1 MENAVIHKILVPVD
15 YSETSRNALILA
27 VELSQRYNV
36 SVHLL
41 HIVKSYQCISISE
54 NGLLIDF
61 SKESIK
67 SVERKRLRKLAEEV
81 TAGQSDGCTVECCV
95 GNDSSTVIVES
106 ALANESDLIIMGQ
119 GASGL
124 MDFFGGSETYDVVK
138 TAPCPVLTV
147 PAHWDGK
154 KFKKILFPVRSVAG
168 ALEKY
173 ELTKRLTLDN
183 NAQLTVLGLYNE
195 ETPQKDDDLTEL
207 LSTLELQLRQDKIR
221 AAIEMVNT
229 DEAADRVLFK
239 SRQAEADLIIITA
252 DYEQTTGGFFVDP
265 YAQQIIDQATVPVLA
280 IRPQPFVVQMQPIH
294 PTQMEMA

>member
-1 MENAVIHKILVPVD
+1 MEKAVINKILVPVD
-15 YSETSRNALILA
+15 YSETSRNALTLA
-27 VELSQRYNV
+27 VDLSRRYNA
-36 SVHLL
+36 SIHLL

-61 SKESIK
+61 SKEAIK
-67 SVERKRLRKLAEEV
+67 AAERKRLRRLADEV
-81 TAGQSDGCTVECCV
+81 TDNQSHVCTVECCV
-95 GNDSSTVIVES
+95 GNDTSNVIVETS
-106 ALANESDLIIMGQ
+106 VANESDLIIMGQ
-119 GASGL
+119 GTSGI
-124 MDFFGGSETYDVVK
+124 MDFFGNSETYDVVK

-147 PAHWDGK
+147 PAHWESR

-173 ELTKRLTLDN
+173 ELTKRLIVDN

-195 ETPQKDDDLTEL
+195 ETPQKDEDLTEL
-207 LSTLELQLRQDKIR
+207 LSTLEHQLQQDKIK
-221 AAIEMVNT
+221 AGIELVNT

-265 YAQQIIDQATVPVLA
+265 YAQQIIDQAAVPVLA
-280 IRPQPFVVQMQPIH
+280 IRPQPFVVHMQPMH
-294 PTQMEMA
+294 SSQMAMA